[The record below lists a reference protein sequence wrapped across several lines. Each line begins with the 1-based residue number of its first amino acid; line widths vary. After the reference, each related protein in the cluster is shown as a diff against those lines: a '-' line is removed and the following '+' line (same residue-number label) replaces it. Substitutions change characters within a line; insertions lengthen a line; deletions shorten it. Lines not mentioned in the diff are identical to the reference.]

1 MSAAIVT
8 RRSPWRSHHGRYRSC
23 ARTRELGAG
32 VNEHHCASVLPMRA
46 QKRTSVS
53 RSATRSRANRSSSA
67 AYRSIRLQ
75 HLGVA
80 VHIRLRM
87 DLFAGFPR

>member
-1 MSAAIVT
+1 
-8 RRSPWRSHHGRYRSC
+8 
-23 ARTRELGAG
+23 
-32 VNEHHCASVLPMRA
+32 MRA
-46 QKRTSVS
+46 QKRTSVA

-75 HLGVA
+75 HPGVA